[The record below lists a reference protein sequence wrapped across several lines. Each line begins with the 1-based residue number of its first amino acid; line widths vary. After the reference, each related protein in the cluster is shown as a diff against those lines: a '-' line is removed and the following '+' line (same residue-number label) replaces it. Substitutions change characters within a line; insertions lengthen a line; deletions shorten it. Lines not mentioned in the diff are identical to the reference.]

1 MKTSK
6 GEEEEIIIQNPPTKP
21 KAQVIEKVLGIK
33 LVPDVENVTRWWS
46 MRWLIAGA
54 IADTLPVVW
63 ARLPEA
69 WIGPM
74 PEWLKVGLG
83 YFVLTALI
91 AAAVSRVVQQQGL
104 KR

>member
-6 GEEEEIIIQNPPTKP
+6 GEEELIIIQNPPKKP
-21 KAQVIEKVLGIK
+21 KVLGIE
-33 LVPDVENVTRWWS
+33 LVPDVANVGRWWS

-54 IADTLPVVW
+54 IAEALPVVW
-63 ARLPEA
+63 VRIPADWA
-69 WIGPM
+69 GPM

-83 YFVLTALI
+83 YFVLTALL

-104 KR
+104 QR